1 MFQINRLLSH
11 RVRWFTAIV
20 LLNTATFASQRGAV
34 AGGDVDPKT
43 GMKFPARISSF
54 KREGPIEYDA
64 AGYPEATYLLG
75 RIAFASVFYYKEAP
89 FLMEYA
95 NARDAV
101 KIKTPSARLISD
113 GASNLH
119 PGGRRC
125 VFTFQET
132 FLGEPKVK
140 VLSDLLMFPHRDFY
154 LTFRITYVASQAS
167 RARKEIDELVR
178 GFKMP

>member
-1 MFQINRLLSH
+1 MFQTNRLLSH
-11 RVRWFTAIV
+11 CVHCFTASV
-20 LLNTATFASQRGAV
+20 LISTASFASQRAAA

-54 KREGPIEYDA
+54 IREGPTEYDA

-75 RIAFASVFYYKEAP
+75 RIAFASIFYYKEAP
-89 FLMEYA
+89 FLMKYA

-119 PGGRRC
+119 PGGRRS

-140 VLSDLLMFPHRDFY
+140 VLSELLMFSHRDFY
-154 LTFRITYVASQAS
+154 LTFRITYFAGQAD